1 MQTGFSRLWDGYETD
16 KEAMQA
22 RNKRA
27 KELRQAGYIVTC
39 FTLANQLKQYESFG
53 VPDGRSCSVY
63 MLQYQEHPAIMPCGT
78 C

>member
-1 MQTGFSRLWDGYETD
+1 MQLSYSRLWDKYETD
-16 KEAMQA
+16 KLAMQA

-27 KELRQAGYIVTC
+27 KELRKHGHDVQC
-39 FTLANQLKQYESFG
+39 FSLPNQLKQYESFG

-63 MLQYQEHPAIMPCGT
+63 MLQYQEHSAIMPCDI